1 MKGLVWCE
9 LDEWNRPGRGCVLPV
24 VGLLNFHHNPLSSRW
39 TSLQTRLLPLDFI
52 WSEEEVVVVLAFRL
66 TTLFSPLWLEK
77 QLVVQ
82 FLLWLLRQ
90 IGNFY
95 GFSRRHLVKWNPLVR
110 QPENKIF
117 LRIIPGATLP
127 MPDCHTIMAASYCLL
142 QFGKISIYFFSL
154 RGQRTTKICLYCS
167 DVGG

>member
-1 MKGLVWCE
+1 MVWIGWMKQT
-9 LDEWNRPGRGCVLPV
+9 RPRLLLPV
-24 VGLLNFHHNPLSSRW
+24 VGLLNFHHNLLCSRRV
-39 TSLQTRLLPLDFI
+39 SLQPRLLPLDFI
-52 WSEEEVVVVLAFRL
+52 RGKEEVVVVLALRL
-66 TTLFSPLWLEK
+66 TTLLSSLRLEQ

-117 LRIIPGATLP
+117 LKIIPGATVTLP
-127 MPDCHTIMAASYCLL
+127 YNSSSYCLL
-142 QFGKISIYFFSL
+142 QFGKINIYFFCL